1 MVRDERGFAIA
12 AVLGLLVVFA
22 VLALVAALVSSGQLS
37 FSFFHRASKKAFL
50 AAEAGVEEG
59 IARIPDIDAFPADSG
74 WLQLPDGSRYR
85 SGNPTGAPQPIQV
98 RALSR
103 VLPGYGTHAV
113 FNQYVVRASGQDPGG
128 RAQRTVEAG
137 VQVGPLPRGTGY

>member
-1 MVRDERGFAIA
+1 MRDEQGFAIA

-22 VLALVAALVSSGQLS
+22 LLALVAALVSSGQLS

-59 IARIPDIDAFPADSG
+59 IARIPLLDPFPSDSG

-85 SGNPTGAPQPIQV
+85 SGNPTGSPQPIRLQ
-98 RALSR
+98 ALSR
-103 VLPGYGTHAV
+103 VLPGYSTHAV
-113 FNQYVVRASGQDPGG
+113 FNLYVVRASGQDPTG
-128 RAQRTVEAG
+128 RARKTLEAG
-137 VQVGPLPRGTGY
+137 VQVGPLPRWTTY